1 MHLAEQTIHPAS
13 GVVIGVVKERGL
25 LHAVLIRHLVV
36 VEEAAGASAHAL
48 GLVLDPLAHAAR
60 LDHLRA
66 PGPRDYHPS
75 QNNSLYNCVPMCCCG
90 SKL

>member
-1 MHLAEQTIHPAS
+1 M
-13 GVVIGVVKERGL
+13 IGVVKERGL
-25 LHAVLIRHLVV
+25 LHAVLLRHLVV
-36 VEEAAGASAHAL
+36 VEEAAGTATHAL

-75 QNNSLYNCVPMCCCG
+75 QNNSLNNCVPMCYCG